1 MNVGVAHNRLPPSTS
16 ATEMASSER
25 VLGCPTLKSKWVPMF
40 GPMVVSAS
48 LTSKRNISSFFHSR
62 LQSRSSWRCRCRHS
76 RLQSRSSWPCRC
88 RPPEV
93 LKSSFCQ
100 IPSTGT
106 LFRYQFLFPSTGTRL
121 AADLLYPS
129 RKRFPL
135 RDLAAAQPL
144 VAYETYKSMECE
156 PAESSI
162 GDVGDAPVNS
172 NCDAIALSAA
182 ASEHSTG
189 KDTPEAPGWRKR
201 YSSLPNLQLA
211 LYVQMTCS
219 CVILRRTVEYSNSA
233 VYHM

>member
-1 MNVGVAHNRLPPSTS
+1 MRQKFCLRFEKNVGAAHNRMPPSTS
-16 ATEMASSER
+16 ATETASSER

-48 LTSKRNISSFFHSR
+48 LTSKRNISSFSHSR
-62 LQSRSSWRCRCRHS
+62 LQSRSSWR
-76 RLQSRSSWPCRC
+76 CRC

-106 LFRYQFLFPSTGTRL
+106 LFRYQFLFTSTGTRL

-162 GDVGDAPVNS
+162 GDAGDAPTNS
-172 NCDAIALSAA
+172 QLELHNPCDGNALLAPAAERSA
-182 ASEHSTG
+182 G
-189 KDTPEAPGWRKR
+189 KTNAQAPG
-201 YSSLPNLQLA
+201 
-211 LYVQMTCS
+211 
-219 CVILRRTVEYSNSA
+219 
-233 VYHM
+233 

>member
-1 MNVGVAHNRLPPSTS
+1 MNVGAAHNRMPPSTS
-16 ATEMASSER
+16 AIETASSER

-48 LTSKRNISSFFHSR
+48 LTSKRNISSFSHSR
-62 LQSRSSWRCRCRHS
+62 LQSRSPWRCK
-76 RLQSRSSWPCRC
+76 C

-135 RDLAAAQPL
+135 PDLAAAQPL

-162 GDVGDAPVNS
+162 GDVETLRSTV
-172 NCDAIALSAA
+172 IAMRLPCLQQHLS
-182 ASEHSTG
+182 
-189 KDTPEAPGWRKR
+189 
-201 YSSLPNLQLA
+201 
-211 LYVQMTCS
+211 
-219 CVILRRTVEYSNSA
+219 ILRAKTPLKPQAGGRGTTVCQIFS
-233 VYHM
+233 

>member
-1 MNVGVAHNRLPPSTS
+1 M
-16 ATEMASSER
+16 SER
-25 VLGCPTLKSKWVPMF
+25 PITECRRQLPLLRRRPPKGYLGCPTLKSKWVPMF

-48 LTSKRNISSFFHSR
+48 LTSKRNISSFSHSR
-62 LQSRSSWRCRCRHS
+62 LQSRSSWR
-76 RLQSRSSWPCRC
+76 CRC

-172 NCDAIALSAA
+172 NCDAIALSAV

-201 YSSLPNLQLA
+201 YNSLPNLQLA

-219 CVILRRTVEYSNSA
+219 
-233 VYHM
+233 

>member
-1 MNVGVAHNRLPPSTS
+1 MQMSAAGGVEVEFLSDTVDMYTFLLP
-16 ATEMASSER
+16 
-25 VLGCPTLKSKWVPMF
+25 
-40 GPMVVSAS
+40 VS
-48 LTSKRNISSFFHSR
+48 L
-62 LQSRSSWRCRCRHS
+62 
-76 RLQSRSSWPCRC
+76 P
-88 RPPEV
+88 V
-93 LKSSFCQ
+93 
-100 IPSTGT
+100 
-106 LFRYQFLFPSTGTRL
+106 
-121 AADLLYPS
+121 DPS

-135 RDLAAAQPL
+135 LDLAAAQPL

-201 YSSLPNLQLA
+201 YNSLPNLQLA

-219 CVILRRTVEYSNSA
+219 CVILRRTVGYSNSA